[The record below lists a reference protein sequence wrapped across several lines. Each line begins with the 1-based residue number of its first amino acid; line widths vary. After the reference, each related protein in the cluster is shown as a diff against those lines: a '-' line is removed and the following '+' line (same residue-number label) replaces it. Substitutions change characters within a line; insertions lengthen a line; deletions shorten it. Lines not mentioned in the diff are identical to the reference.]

1 MSLKLDLL
9 VFLHTN
15 VEILNDRLAL
25 TITTPA
31 HPHHNPKQN
40 KNKTIPPGNFG
51 VKSAVESSVRSYL
64 HKFYGN

>member
-31 HPHHNPKQN
+31 HPPPQPKTEQ
-40 KNKTIPPGNFG
+40 NKTITPGNFG
-51 VKSAVESSVRSYL
+51 IKSAVESSVRSYL